1 MSDVEGR
8 PGLGI
13 HVIGAFRVLARN
25 GEDLTPPGRKARALL
40 AILAL
45 TPTRRR
51 SRPALQDKLWS
62 DRGPEQ
68 GAASLRQTLTEIRKA
83 LGERY
88 RDCLVSDLHGI
99 GFAEGRVTVDLD
111 NVDLAALAR
120 MVEPPQLLEDID
132 IADEE
137 FEDWL
142 RNQRA
147 AFERRIAASRTTP
160 DIIAPAPASEP
171 ERNPE
176 PKPRYEPAVPPRQTA
191 APMLRPWVRL
201 LPPLTVS
208 SEIGLFLSRLVGDR
222 IVQGLADQWGIDVRD
237 DGTGP
242 QGVQVRV
249 DVLPLS
255 RNVRVNIVLLSAEG
269 MLPLWS
275 GSETISQENGFVYN
289 APRLLALVNRA
300 VDVAGQ
306 CLSRI
311 DSSPDASRA
320 FTQAFEAV
328 QRMFKIDFDEVDR
341 ADALLGEAYELDAK
355 PVYLAWRAYSRI
367 FYVGEHIHADRR
379 RAIDEAEDYA
389 RLAIEADPHNATVLA
404 LTSYVY
410 SFIFHKFPLAHEL
423 AELSIKCN
431 PAHPLGHAF
440 LGRAKSYL
448 GEHEAGYVAT
458 RRGLD
463 LSGQAPYRYNLYAL
477 HGITA
482 LLSGRFDEAVRA
494 GEIACALAPTFRPPQ
509 RFLVPLYLHAGRRDR
524 ARETYERLRRLE
536 PTFSLEMM
544 RESSYPSSGIRASG
558 LLTFLDR
565 DL

>member
-1 MSDVEGR
+1 MNDVEGR
-8 PGLGI
+8 PGLVI
-13 HVIGAFRVLARN
+13 QVIGAFRLLAHD
-25 GEDLTPPGRKARALL
+25 GEDLTPLGRKARALL

-68 GAASLRQTLTEIRKA
+68 GAASLRTTLTEIRKA
-83 LGERY
+83 LGEHY

-99 GFAEGRVTVDLD
+99 GLAAGRVTVDID
-111 NVDLAALAR
+111 DADLSELAR
-120 MVEPPQLLEDID
+120 MVEPPQLLEDVD
-132 IADEE
+132 VADEE

-147 AFERRIAASRTTP
+147 AFEHRIAASRAALDTVTVSP
-160 DIIAPAPASEP
+160 GPALEPELKPRCAPAAM
-171 ERNPE
+171 
-176 PKPRYEPAVPPRQTA
+176 PRQTA
-191 APMLRPWVRL
+191 APIPRPWVRL

-208 SEIGLFLSRLVGDR
+208 SEIGLFLSRLVGSH
-222 IVQGLADQWGIDVRD
+222 IAQGLADHWGIDVRD
-237 DGTGP
+237 DGRGP
-242 QGVQVRV
+242 HGVQARV
-249 DVLPLS
+249 DALPVS
-255 RNVRVNIVLLSAEG
+255 RDVAVTIVLLSAEG
-269 MLPLWS
+269 TLQLWS
-275 GSETISQENGFVYN
+275 GSETISQENGLVYN
-289 APRLLALVNRA
+289 TVQLLALVNRA

-311 DSSPDASRA
+311 DSSPDVSRA
-320 FTQAFEAV
+320 FLRAFEAV
-328 QRMFKIDFDEVDR
+328 QRMFKIDLPEIAR

-367 FYVGEHIHADRR
+367 FYVGTHIHVDRS
-379 RAIDEAEDYA
+379 RAVEEAEEYA
-389 RLAIEADPHNATVLA
+389 RRAIEADPHNATVLA
-404 LTSYVY
+404 LASYVH
-410 SFIFHKFPLAHEL
+410 SFIFNNFALGHEL
-423 AELSIKCN
+423 AELSVKCN

-448 GEHEAGYVAT
+448 GDHEAGFAAT

-509 RFLVPLYLHAGRRDR
+509 RFLVPLYLHAGKRDQ
-524 ARETYERLRRLE
+524 ARETFESLRRLE
-536 PTFSLEMM
+536 PTFSLEVM
-544 RESSYPSSGIRASG
+544 REPSYPSAGIRASG
-558 LLTFLDR
+558 LLTYSDS